1 MSSQHTIQPITIT
14 APVELIAY
22 SVGERAKVNKYETNR
37 FIRAIG
43 TWLILKSETTSGVIQ
58 EYSQQLPYLLA
69 ITQLSTASFYSRIN
83 FLVKEGLITKENNQ
97 LILASFQDAGNKY
110 YLHNTNNKISFT
122 YDPNGKQQIHYL
134 LSAVEIKH
142 NQELQ
147 AQALQRK
154 LDKNPII
161 KVEQLK
167 LIHECGG
174 DVRKMNDSNYNREC
188 LFALQLQSFEQYR
201 KGSTI
206 HNALHAFRADVNR
219 GVKGI
224 ATAMNAKSASTASYL
239 KKKLQQQQIC
249 SVTKIEGVTSGVRS
263 RKDKYHYVNWNQL
276 LKQTVWYVCDQMQ
289 VLVPITK
296 IVNMAVPLKKV
307 A

>member
-1 MSSQHTIQPITIT
+1 MNVLRTIQPITIT

-22 SVGERAKVNKYETNR
+22 AVGERAKVNKYETNR
-37 FIRAIG
+37 FIRAVG
-43 TWLILKSETTSGVIQ
+43 MWLILKSETTSGVIQ
-58 EYSQQLPYLLA
+58 DYTGQLPYLLS
-69 ITQLSTASFYSRIN
+69 ITQLSTASFYNRIN
-83 FLVKEGLITKENNQ
+83 FLIKEGLITKEGNN
-97 LILASFQDAGNKY
+97 LILSSFDYAANKY
-110 YLHNTNNKISFT
+110 LLHNVNSKISFT

-142 NQELQ
+142 NQDLQ

-167 LIHECGG
+167 LIHECGA
-174 DVRKMNDSNYNREC
+174 DVKQMNNNDYNREC
-188 LFALQLQSFEQYR
+188 LFALQQQSFEQYR

-206 HNALHAFRADVNR
+206 HDALHAFRADVNR

-224 ATAMNAKSASTASYL
+224 ANAMNAKSASTASYL
-239 KKKLQQQQIC
+239 KRKLQQQEIC
-249 SVTKIEGVTSGVRS
+249 SVTKIEGITSHVRS
-263 RKDKYHYVNWNQL
+263 RKDKYHYVNWNEDL
-276 LKQTVWYVCDQMQ
+276 RQTVWYVCDQVK

-296 IVNMAVPLKKV
+296 IVNMAPALKK
-307 A
+307 AA